1 MKPVSDIKVVAL
13 LEAEEAAKRA
23 AYEALMSF
31 YSAEKWQE
39 LSEKHPN
46 GMKVYRLATGAG
58 EDVSL
63 RFFDVSM
70 TRVDIYKAAINE
82 YGYKPE
88 AYVDMKIIARV
99 DFVKREVVLYKMNNK
114 DDWQRGA

>member
-1 MKPVSDIKVVAL
+1 MKPVSDINVDAL
-13 LEAEEAAKRA
+13 LELEKAAKWA
-23 AYEALMSF
+23 AYEALRGF
-31 YSAEKWQE
+31 YSAEKWRE

-46 GMKVYRLATGAG
+46 GMKIYRLATGAG

-82 YGYKPE
+82 YGYKPD

-99 DFVKREVVLYKMNNK
+99 DFVKSEVVLYKMNNK